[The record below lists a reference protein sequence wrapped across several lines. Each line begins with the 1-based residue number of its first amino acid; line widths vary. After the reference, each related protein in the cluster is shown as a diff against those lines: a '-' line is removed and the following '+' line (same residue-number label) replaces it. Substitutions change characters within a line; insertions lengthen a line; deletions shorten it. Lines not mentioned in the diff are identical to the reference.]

1 MTAKEFEDI
10 LDTCCERLTAE
21 ARATGFK
28 TSAQFENRVRE
39 VLRDLTSEDDS
50 FHVDFDS
57 PAQAF
62 PDIALGEFGVE
73 ENVGITVQGMLRTS
87 RCLPNREVAQRTRIW
102 RESETGD
109 FERLDHWLMRRRI
122 LP

>member
-39 VLRDLTSEDDS
+39 VLRDLTAGNGAFIVYE
-50 FHVDFDS
+50 VREKRLYTQQTNT
-57 PAQAF
+57 PALLQYVIAF
-62 PDIALGEFGVE
+62 FG
-73 ENVGITVQGMLRTS
+73 L
-87 RCLPNREVAQRTRIW
+87 L
-102 RESETGD
+102 
-109 FERLDHWLMRRRI
+109 L
-122 LP
+122 